1 MQTAQERPETLR
13 YSRQEGKTARL
24 SSEHWHSA
32 GSPVLRHAHALDLSV
47 RTPQSSGVHRGRG
60 PLLGRWAWELL
71 AIAAAT
77 PRRRRAEAAVGG
89 GRTMGDCRKAACKPK
104 RLG

>member
-32 GSPVLRHAHALDLSV
+32 GSPVPRHAHALDLSV
-47 RTPQSSGVHRGRG
+47 RTHAPEQRGAQGQG
-60 PLLGRWAWELL
+60 PPSYWAGGLGNFWPSQLPPL
-71 AIAAAT
+71 
-77 PRRRRAEAAVGG
+77 VGG
-89 GRTMGDCRKAACKPK
+89 EL
-104 RLG
+104 RLQ